1 LYAKGTTVFDFDQS
15 EFRDP
20 SKPLNDR
27 TIHGSDCLANG
38 GKLVALGFG
47 IVT

>member
-1 LYAKGTTVFDFDQS
+1 LYATAVFDFDQS

-20 SKPLNDR
+20 SKYLNDR
-27 TIHGSDCLANG
+27 TIHGDDCLANG
-38 GKLVALGFG
+38 GKLVELGFE